1 MALWNPSVYGND
13 LQGWYQ
19 PQPGSNSGFRSDDV
33 GSGATPLTSANAGA
47 DIDDWI
53 DSSGKGRNFSS
64 IGVNEPTVVT
74 NASLAN
80 SLACNFTVIGT
91 QSCQM
96 STGTSFDMDGQD
108 YLLAAIID
116 DATNLIA
123 GETVIDV
130 GSSSQSG
137 MAIQYSSIPA
147 FGFQAIGTRIAGGFA
162 SSNNGSASSFVTS
175 TQASNWTAKKTL
187 IEDPGSS
194 TVLTRQ
200 GLASGNCTLFWC
212 GLDVFTSTH
221 PQDTTNAVSLLIGK
235 GESGL
240 QQSNGKMSEV
250 IVAYFTSGSLKDV
263 EAQKVT
269 GYLHHKFGIASQLA
283 STHPYKS
290 VPPLHGVHGVHGTL
304 VESPLT
310 GDLNGF
316 IETGDLSG
324 SL

>member
-1 MALWNPSVYGND
+1 MALWNPSVYGNN

-47 DIDDWI
+47 DIYDWI
-53 DSSGKGRNFSS
+53 DSSGKGRNLVED
-64 IGVNEPTVVT
+64 GNNEPTVVT

-80 SLACNFTVIGT
+80 SLACNFTVVSSQDSHMAT
-91 QSCQM
+91 S
-96 STGTSFDMDGQD
+96 TSFDTDGQD
-108 YLLAAIID
+108 YLMAAVID
-116 DATNLIA
+116 DEQNLTA
-123 GETVIDV
+123 GETVVDI
-130 GSSSQSG
+130 GASSQGG
-137 MAIQYSSIPA
+137 MAIHYSNIPA
-147 FGFQAIGTRIAGGFA
+147 FSFQAIGTRIAGGTA
-162 SSNNGSASSFVTS
+162 LSNNGTSGGTS
-175 TQASNWTAKKTL
+175 TQMSNWNAKKSL
-187 IEDPGSS
+187 INDPGSS
-194 TVLTRQ
+194 VVITRQ
-200 GLASGNCTLFWC
+200 GLSSDNVSLFWC

-221 PQDTTNAVSLLIGK
+221 TQDTTSAVSLQIGR
-235 GESGL
+235 GGTGL
-240 QQSNGKMSEV
+240 QQSNGKMSEI
-250 IVAYFTSGSLKDV
+250 IVAYFTSGSLKDI
-263 EAQKVT
+263 EASKVT
-269 GYLHHKFGIASQLA
+269 GYLHHKFGIASQLE

>member
-53 DSSGKGRNFSS
+53 DSSGKGRNLVND
-64 IGVNEPTVVT
+64 GDNEPTVVT

-80 SLACNFTVIGT
+80 SLACNFTVISS
-91 QSCQM
+91 QDSHM
-96 STGTSFDMDGQD
+96 STSTSFDTDGQD
-108 YLLAAIID
+108 YLMAAVID
-116 DATNLIA
+116 DEQNLTA
-123 GETVIDV
+123 GETVVDI
-130 GSSSQSG
+130 GSSSQNG
-137 MAIQYSSIPA
+137 MAIHYSNIPA
-147 FGFQAIGTRIAGGFA
+147 FSFQAIGARIAGGLA
-162 SSNNGSASSFVTS
+162 ASNNGLAGGTS
-175 TQASNWTAKKTL
+175 TQLSNWTAKKAL
-187 IEDPGSS
+187 INDPGSS
-194 TVLTRQ
+194 VVITRQ
-200 GLASGNCTLFWC
+200 GLSASNVSLLWC
-212 GLDVFTSTH
+212 GLDVFTATH
-221 PQDTTNAVSLLIGK
+221 TQDTTSAVSLQIGR
-235 GESGL
+235 GGSGL
-240 QQSNGKMSEV
+240 QQSNGKISEV
-250 IVAYFTSGSLKDV
+250 IVAYFPSGTLKDI

-269 GYLHHKFGIASQLA
+269 GYLHHKFGIESQLV

>member
-64 IGVNEPTVVT
+64 TGANEPTVAT

-80 SLACNFTVIGT
+80 SLACNFTVIST
-91 QSCQM
+91 QSCEM
-96 STGTSFDMDGQD
+96 STGTSFDTDGQD

-116 DATNLIA
+116 DAINLIA
-123 GETVIDV
+123 GETVIDI

-137 MAIQYSSIPA
+137 MAIHYSNIPA

-162 SSNNGSASSFVTS
+162 SSNNGSATGAITA
-175 TQASNWTAKKTL
+175 TQASNWNAKKAL
-187 IEDPGSS
+187 INDPGSS
-194 TVLTRQ
+194 AVLTRQ
-200 GLASGNCTLFWC
+200 GLSSGNCSLFWC

-221 PQDTTNAVSLLIGK
+221 TQDTTSAVSLLIGK
-235 GESGL
+235 GGSGI

-250 IVAYFTSGSLKDV
+250 IVAYFPSGTLKDI

-269 GYLHHKFGIASQLA
+269 GYLHHKFGIESQLE

>member
-53 DSSGKGRNFSS
+53 DSSGKGRNFSTT
-64 IGVNEPTVVT
+64 GVNEPTVVT

-80 SLACNFTVIGT
+80 SLACNFTVVSS

-96 STGTSFDMDGQD
+96 STATSFDTDGQD

-116 DATNLIA
+116 DADNLIA
-123 GETVIDV
+123 GETVIDI
-130 GSSSQSG
+130 GSHSDNG
-137 MAIQYSSIPA
+137 MAIHYSNLPQ
-147 FGFQAIGTRIAGGFA
+147 FGFQSIGTRIAGSFA
-162 SSNNGSASSFVTS
+162 LSNNGNASGSVTIA
-175 TQASNWTAKKTL
+175 QASNWNAKKSL
-187 IEDPGSS
+187 ISDPGSS
-194 TVLTRQ
+194 AVLTRQ
-200 GLASGNCTLFWC
+200 GLSSDNCSLFWC

-221 PQDTTNAVSLLIGK
+221 TQDSTSAVSLLIGK
-235 GESGL
+235 GTAGVN
-240 QQSNGKMSEV
+240 QSNGKVSEV
-250 IVAYFTSGSLKDV
+250 IVAYFPSGTLKDI

-269 GYLHHKFGIASQLA
+269 GYLHHKFGIESQLV